1 MAEQFKDQGGMATM
15 DPSLLMR
22 WLTSRVMSRVS
33 RTAHVEARHAKA
45 EQARIK
51 AGAPHHVDYFHQVN
65 EAYSDLTAQILSRF
79 SERYDVV
86 LDCHLV
92 RGQEGKNA
100 PEPEMLAQL
109 ARSDAH
115 LIAPGYGLRFPEH
128 PDPLAPEHVA
138 VATQILAAQSMAG
151 FPRVVAWVSE
161 ALWRGD
167 ATELDRLA
175 TVHGSAS
182 IDAAAAAVAA
192 GTAKRRELR
201 HYSGAM
207 FHYGGEW
214 YWGVDR
220 LYHLEMRL
228 AALGADR
235 NPGTPLIAPR
245 PAIDLA
251 GHTDQGR
258 YTLELYAS
266 LRSPYTAVIFDRA
279 VAFAEQAGV
288 ELKLRP
294 VLPMVMRGVPATRE
308 KGMYIFM
315 DAAREARAVGVPY
328 GNFYDPIGDPAR
340 RCYALF
346 PWAASQGKGVA
357 LCSSFLR
364 HAFALGVNTN
374 NDRGL
379 RKVVEAAGLDW
390 GAAQA
395 HRQDTSWEALLE
407 DNRQTM
413 YAAGLWG
420 VPSFRLLNSAGEALL
435 ATWGQDRLW
444 LVAHTL
450 RDALQQG
457 AG

>member
-1 MAEQFKDQGGMATM
+1 VSEQFKDQGGAATM
-15 DPSLLMR
+15 DPSRLMR
-22 WLTSRVMSRVS
+22 WLTSRVMTRLS
-33 RTAHVEARHAKA
+33 RTASTEARHAKA
-45 EQARIK
+45 ERERIK
-51 AGAPHHVDYFHQVN
+51 AGAPHRVEYFHQVD
-65 EAYSDLTAQILSRF
+65 EAYSDLTAQVLERF
-79 SERYDVV
+79 AQRYDIE
-86 LDCHLV
+86 LHCHLV

-100 PEPEMLAQL
+100 PEPEMLASL
-109 ARSDAH
+109 ARYEAH
-115 LIAPGYGLRFPEH
+115 LIAPGYGLCFPEH
-128 PDPLAPEHVA
+128 PDPPEPEHVV
-138 VATQILAAQSMAG
+138 VATQILAAQSRED
-151 FPRVVAWVSE
+151 FPRVVAAVSA
-161 ALWRGD
+161 ALWQGD
-167 ATELDRLA
+167 DAALHRLA
-175 TVHGSAS
+175 AAHGSAS
-182 IDAAAAAVAA
+182 ADAAAVAVSA
-192 GTAKRRELR
+192 GTARRKALR

-235 NPGTPLIAPR
+235 TPGESLIAPR
-245 PAIDLA
+245 PGTDLA

-279 VAFAEQAGV
+279 VAFAQHAGV

-315 DAAREARAVGVPY
+315 DAAREARVAGVPY

-340 RCYALF
+340 RCYALY
-346 PWAASQGKGVA
+346 PWAASQGKGVE

-379 RKVVEAAGLDW
+379 RRVVEAAGLDW

-420 VPSFRLLNSAGEALL
+420 VPSFRLLNPAGEALL

-450 RDALQQG
+450 RDALQQDN
-457 AG
+457 A

>member
-1 MAEQFKDQGGMATM
+1 MSEQFKDQGGMATM
-15 DPSLLMR
+15 DPSRLMR
-22 WLTSRVMSRVS
+22 WLTSRVMSRLS
-33 RTAHVEARHAKA
+33 RAAHVDARHAKA
-45 EQARIK
+45 EQTRVK
-51 AGAPHHVDYFHQVN
+51 AGAPHRVDYFHQVD
-65 EAYSDLTAQILSRF
+65 EGYSYLTAQVLQRF
-79 SERYDVV
+79 AERYDIE
-86 LDCHLV
+86 LHCHLV

-100 PEPEMLAQL
+100 PEPEMLARL
-109 ARSDAH
+109 ARYDSQC
-115 LIAPGYGLRFPEH
+115 IAPGYGLHFPAHPEP
-128 PDPLAPEHVA
+128 PDPHHVDLAA
-138 VATQILAAQSMAG
+138 RILAAQSNND
-151 FPRVVAWVSE
+151 FPTVAAVVSG

-167 ATELDRLA
+167 AAAMDQLA
-175 TVHGSAS
+175 QRHGSA
-182 IDAAAAAVAA
+182 AADEALAVVDA
-192 GTAKRRELR
+192 GTAMRRELK

-220 LYHLEMRL
+220 LYHLEARL

-235 NPGTPLIAPR
+235 DPGKPLIAPR
-245 PAIDLA
+245 PAIDLGGVA
-251 GHTDQGR
+251 DSGD
-258 YTLELYAS
+258 YTLEFYAS
-266 LRSPYTAVIFDRA
+266 LRSPYTAVIFDRT
-279 VAFAEQAGV
+279 VAFAQQAGV
-288 ELKLRP
+288 TLKLRP

-315 DAAREARAVGVPY
+315 DAAREARAADVPY

-364 HAFALGVNTN
+364 HAFVLGVNTN

-379 RKVVEAAGLDW
+379 RKVVEAAGLSW
-390 GAAQA
+390 SEARA
-395 HRQDTSWEALLE
+395 HRHDDSWEALLE

-420 VPSFRLLNSAGEALL
+420 VPSFRLLNPSGAPLL

-444 LVAHTL
+444 LVARAL
-450 RDALQQG
+450 RNALQSK
-457 AG
+457 AS

>member
-1 MAEQFKDQGGMATM
+1 VSEQFKDQGGMATM
-15 DPSLLMR
+15 DPSHLMR
-22 WLTSRVMSRVS
+22 WLTSRVMSRLS
-33 RTAHVEARHAKA
+33 RAAYVDARHAKA
-45 EQARIK
+45 EQTRVK
-51 AGAPHHVDYFHQVN
+51 AGAPHRVDYFHQVD
-65 EAYSDLTAQILSRF
+65 EGYSYLAAQIIERF
-79 SERYDVV
+79 AARYDIE
-86 LDCHLV
+86 LHCHLV
-92 RGQEGKNA
+92 SEQAGKNA
-100 PEPEMLAQL
+100 PEPEMLARL
-109 ARSDAH
+109 AREDSQC
-115 LIAPGYGLRFPEH
+115 IAPGYGLRFPTHHE
-128 PDPLAPEHVA
+128 PPSSQQVELA
-138 VATQILAAQSMAG
+138 TRILAAQSNND
-151 FPRVVAWVSE
+151 FPTVAAIVSE

-167 ATELDRLA
+167 AAAMDQLA
-175 TVHGSAS
+175 QRHGSVAT
-182 IDAAAAAVAA
+182 DEAMAVVDA
-192 GTAKRRELR
+192 GTAMRRELK

-220 LYHLEMRL
+220 LYHLEARL

-235 NPGTPLIAPR
+235 DPGKPLIAPR
-245 PAIDLA
+245 PAIDLGDLVDA
-251 GHTDQGR
+251 SD

-266 LRSPYTAVIFDRA
+266 LRSPYTAVVFDRA
-279 VAFAEQAGV
+279 VAFAKEAGIN
-288 ELKLRP
+288 LMLRP

-315 DAAREARAVGVPY
+315 DAAREARAADVPY

-364 HAFALGVNTN
+364 HAFVLGVNTN

-379 RKVVEAAGLDW
+379 RKVVEAAGLSW
-390 GAAQA
+390 SEAQA
-395 HRQDTSWEALLE
+395 HRHDDSWEALLE
-407 DNRQTM
+407 NNRQTM

-420 VPSFRLLNSAGEALL
+420 VPSFRLLNPSGAPLL

-450 RDALQQG
+450 RNALQ
-457 AG
+457 ANAS

>member
-1 MAEQFKDQGGMATM
+1 M
-15 DPSLLMR
+15 DPSPLLR
-22 WLTSRVMSRVS
+22 WLTSRVMSRIS
-33 RTAHVEARHAKA
+33 RPTSTEARHAKA
-45 EQARIK
+45 EQIRVK
-51 AGAPHHVDYFHQVN
+51 AGAPHRVDYFHQVD
-65 EAYSDLTAQILSRF
+65 EGYSDLTAQVLERF
-79 SERYDVV
+79 AQRYDIE
-86 LDCHLV
+86 LHCHLV

-100 PEPEMLAQL
+100 PEPEMLASL
-109 ARSDAH
+109 ARYEAH
-115 LIAPGYGLRFPEH
+115 LIAPGYGLCFPQR
-128 PDPLAPEHVA
+128 PDPPEPEHVV
-138 VATQILAAQSMAG
+138 VATQILAAQSSED
-151 FPRVVAWVSE
+151 FPRVVAAVSA
-161 ALWRGD
+161 ALWQGD
-167 ATELDRLA
+167 DAALKRLA
-175 TVHGSAS
+175 VAHGSAS
-182 IDAAAAAVAA
+182 ADAAAAAVSA
-192 GTAKRRELR
+192 GTEKRKALR

-207 FHYGGEW
+207 FYYGGEW

-235 NPGTPLIAPR
+235 SPGESLIAPR
-245 PAIDLA
+245 PDMDLA

-279 VAFAEQAGV
+279 VAFAQHAGV

-315 DAAREARAVGVPY
+315 DAAREARVAGVPY

-340 RCYALF
+340 RCYALY
-346 PWAASQGKGVA
+346 PWAASQGKGVE

-395 HRQDTSWEALLE
+395 HREDTAWEALLE

-420 VPSFRLLNSAGEALL
+420 VPSFRLLNPAGKALL

-450 RDALQQG
+450 RDALQKDN
-457 AG
+457 A

>member
-1 MAEQFKDQGGMATM
+1 M
-15 DPSLLMR
+15 DPSPLLR
-22 WLTSRVMSRVS
+22 WLTSRVMTRLS
-33 RTAHVEARHAKA
+33 RTAATEARHAKA
-45 EQARIK
+45 ERERIK
-51 AGAPHHVDYFHQVN
+51 AGAPHRVEYFHQVD
-65 EAYSDLTAQILSRF
+65 EAYSDLTAQVLERF
-79 SERYDVV
+79 AQRYDIE
-86 LDCHLV
+86 LHCHLV

-100 PEPEMLAQL
+100 PEPEMLASL
-109 ARSDAH
+109 ARYEAH
-115 LIAPGYGLRFPEH
+115 LIAPGYGLCFPQR
-128 PDPLAPEHVA
+128 PDPPEPEHVV
-138 VATQILAAQSMAG
+138 VATQILAAQSSED
-151 FPRVVAWVSE
+151 FPRVVAAVSA
-161 ALWRGD
+161 ALWQGD
-167 ATELDRLA
+167 DAALKRLA
-175 TVHGSAS
+175 VAHGSAS
-182 IDAAAAAVAA
+182 ADAAAAAVSA
-192 GTAKRRELR
+192 GTEKREALR

-207 FHYGGEW
+207 FYYGGEW

-235 NPGTPLIAPR
+235 SPGESLIAPR
-245 PAIDLA
+245 PDMDLA

-279 VAFAEQAGV
+279 VAFAQHAGV

-315 DAAREARAVGVPY
+315 DAAREARVAGVPY

-340 RCYALF
+340 RCYALY
-346 PWAASQGKGVA
+346 PWAASQGKGVE

-395 HRQDTSWEALLE
+395 HREDTAWEALLE

-420 VPSFRLLNSAGEALL
+420 VPSFRLLNPAGEALL

-450 RDALQQG
+450 RDALQKDN
-457 AG
+457 A

>member
-1 MAEQFKDQGGMATM
+1 MSEQFKDQGGAATM
-15 DPSLLMR
+15 DPSRLMR
-22 WLTSRVMSRVS
+22 WLTSRVMTRLS
-33 RTAHVEARHAKA
+33 RTASTEARHAKA
-45 EQARIK
+45 ERERIK
-51 AGAPHHVDYFHQVN
+51 AGAPHRVEYFHQVD
-65 EAYSDLTAQILSRF
+65 EAYSDLTAQVLERF
-79 SERYDVV
+79 AQRYDIE
-86 LDCHLV
+86 LHCHLV

-100 PEPEMLAQL
+100 PEPEMLASL
-109 ARSDAH
+109 ARYEAH
-115 LIAPGYGLRFPEH
+115 LIAPGYGLCFPQR
-128 PDPLAPEHVA
+128 PDPPEPEHVV
-138 VATQILAAQSMAG
+138 VATQILAAQSSED
-151 FPRVVAWVSE
+151 FPRVVAAVSA
-161 ALWRGD
+161 ALWQGD
-167 ATELDRLA
+167 DAALKRLA
-175 TVHGSAS
+175 VAHGSAS
-182 IDAAAAAVAA
+182 ADAAAAAVSA
-192 GTAKRRELR
+192 GTEKRKALR

-207 FHYGGEW
+207 FYYGGEW

-235 NPGTPLIAPR
+235 SPGESLIAPR
-245 PAIDLA
+245 PDMDLA

-279 VAFAEQAGV
+279 VAFAQHAGV

-315 DAAREARAVGVPY
+315 DAAREARVAGVPY

-340 RCYALF
+340 RCYALY
-346 PWAASQGKGVA
+346 PWAASQGKGVE

-395 HRQDTSWEALLE
+395 HREDTAWEALLE

-420 VPSFRLLNSAGEALL
+420 VPSFRLLNPTGEALL

-450 RDALQQG
+450 RDALQKDN
-457 AG
+457 A

>member
-1 MAEQFKDQGGMATM
+1 MSEQFKDQGGAATM
-15 DPSLLMR
+15 DPSRLML
-22 WLTSRVMSRVS
+22 WLTSRVMTRLS
-33 RTAHVEARHAKA
+33 RTASTEARHAKA
-45 EQARIK
+45 ERERIK
-51 AGAPHHVDYFHQVN
+51 AGAPHRVEYFHQVD
-65 EAYSDLTAQILSRF
+65 EAYSDLTAQVLERF
-79 SERYDVV
+79 AQRYDIE
-86 LDCHLV
+86 LHCHLV

-100 PEPEMLAQL
+100 PEPEMLASL
-109 ARSDAH
+109 ARYEAH
-115 LIAPGYGLRFPEH
+115 LIAPGYGLCFPQR
-128 PDPLAPEHVA
+128 PDPPEPEHVV
-138 VATQILAAQSMAG
+138 VATQVLAAQSSED
-151 FPRVVAWVSE
+151 FPRVVAAVSA
-161 ALWRGD
+161 ALWQGD
-167 ATELDRLA
+167 DAALKRLA
-175 TVHGSAS
+175 VAHGSAS
-182 IDAAAAAVAA
+182 ADAAAAAVSA
-192 GTAKRRELR
+192 GTEKRKALR

-207 FHYGGEW
+207 FYYGGEW

-235 NPGTPLIAPR
+235 SPGESLIAPR
-245 PAIDLA
+245 PDMDLA

-279 VAFAEQAGV
+279 VAFAQHAGV

-315 DAAREARAVGVPY
+315 DAAREARVAGVPY

-340 RCYALF
+340 RCYALY
-346 PWAASQGKGVA
+346 PWAASQGKGVE

-395 HRQDTSWEALLE
+395 HREDTAWEALLE

-420 VPSFRLLNSAGEALL
+420 VPSFRLLNPAGEALL

-450 RDALQQG
+450 RDALQKDN
-457 AG
+457 A